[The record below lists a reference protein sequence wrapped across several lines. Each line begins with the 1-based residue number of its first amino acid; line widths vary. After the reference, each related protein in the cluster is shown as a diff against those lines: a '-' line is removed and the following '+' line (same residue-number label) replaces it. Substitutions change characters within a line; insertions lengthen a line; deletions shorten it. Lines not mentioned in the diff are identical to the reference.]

1 MVTEQR
7 FITYEE
13 ARDIF
18 ASNADLGRVE
28 GQLEARMAQ
37 METRL
42 IKWMIG
48 SQVGLIVAVA
58 AIMRFLS

>member
-18 ASNADLGRVE
+18 ASKADLARVE

>member
-18 ASNADLGRVE
+18 ASNADLARVE

>member
-1 MVTEQR
+1 MTTEQR
-7 FITYEE
+7 YITYEE

-18 ASNADLGRVE
+18 ATKADLARVE

-37 METRL
+37 METRI

-48 SQVGLIVAVA
+48 SQVGLVVAVA
-58 AIMRFLS
+58 AIIRFLG